1 MVDKTAGTH
10 EESEKAAVAVYFLD
24 TVEKAADHV
33 MAAGC
38 LTAGKD
44 HADIDRL
51 ACSGGG
57 VLFETDFRKTVGVG
71 EQFADS
77 FRLLQSGILN
87 DEVPQCFRFHVV
99 KSGVVFVKTDCCS
112 SFPQLPFEHVGDAR
126 RQELSVINIGLY
138 DNHLLFF
145 LFSLFGLGSCYVVGV
160 KLILDKGKD
169 LPLEEQ
175 ALFLKANRASWR
187 PPWPSGHP
195 RRWRSTWR

>member
-10 EESEKAAVAVYFLD
+10 EESEEAAVAVYFLD

-77 FRLLQSGILN
+77 FLVSYRFCRTALYNLYGSCEHDGELGLIGCTSLLQSTL
-87 DEVPQCFRFHVV
+87 FHCKTVSF
-99 KSGVVFVKTDCCS
+99 KWLIVVFENL
-112 SFPQLPFEHVGDAR
+112 PQ
-126 RQELSVINIGLY
+126 
-138 DNHLLFF
+138 
-145 LFSLFGLGSCYVVGV
+145 
-160 KLILDKGKD
+160 
-169 LPLEEQ
+169 
-175 ALFLKANRASWR
+175 
-187 PPWPSGHP
+187 
-195 RRWRSTWR
+195 RS